1 MAVIIEL
8 LNSQGKS
15 IGIHKFSQAEVRIGR
30 SYDNDVILLDPHSC
44 AEHAI
49 LSCDEQGQW
58 QLRDLNSANGTLNS
72 RGQRVEV
79 VSVPASGQEFTLGKQ
94 RLRVF
99 FSASAVAPTRL
110 LATGWHSL
118 RLLSSV
124 PLLVI
129 LLGLLALDL
138 AYDTWVGVLGD
149 ATENWQRQLLVIPF
163 LLLALLLWPALL
175 ALWARFRS
183 QDANFRQQATLV
195 YGVAVLWL
203 LWQISANW
211 LGFNFSHTWLLA
223 VLQLLLPTLLLFCL
237 FWYGF
242 KLAGMQRKGIQ
253 LLLTLVL
260 TSTYWLV
267 PYIQSAG
274 PNLQP
279 QYQAEVLPK
288 SLLITTP
295 TSPAAFL
302 AETEALYQ
310 QADKQAKP

>member
-15 IGIHKFSQAEVRIGR
+15 IGIHKFSQAEIRIGR

-72 RGQRVEV
+72 RGQRVAV
-79 VSVPASGQEFTLGKQ
+79 VSISASGQELTLGKQ

-99 FSASAVAPTRL
+99 FSAAAVAPTRL

-118 RLLSSV
+118 RLLSSI
-124 PLLVI
+124 PLLVM
-129 LLGLLALDL
+129 LLVLLAANL
-138 AYDTWVGVLGD
+138 AYDTWVGVLGE
-149 ATENWQRQLLVIPF
+149 AAENWQRQLLAIPF

-183 QDANFRQQATLV
+183 HDAHFRQQATLV
-195 YGVAVLWL
+195 YAVAVFWL

-211 LGFNFSHTWLLA
+211 LGFNFSNTWILT

-242 KLAGMQRKGIQ
+242 TLAGVQRKGVQ
-253 LLLTLVL
+253 WLLALVL

-279 QYQAEVLPK
+279 QYQAELLPQ
-288 SLLITTP
+288 SFLITTP
-295 TSPAAFL
+295 TSPDVFL
-302 AETEALYQ
+302 AQTEALYQ
-310 QADKQAKP
+310 QAD